1 MVNVVDP
8 KLIRRIVIVSFILS
22 LVQEMEAMVSRL
34 VDQDVGNRASEEE
47 IVSGSEGPNISKR
60 VQMVTAISR
69 PTTAQMVLGQEALYL
84 PDDHPLLRQI
94 QSSVAIQGRVLA
106 NSDGPA
112 LTRLELTIHM
122 ADDEANTL
130 VSSLMSDRADS
141 PILEGVLSPMV
152 LPGA

>member
-1 MVNVVDP
+1 
-8 KLIRRIVIVSFILS
+8 
-22 LVQEMEAMVSRL
+22 MEAMVSRL
-34 VDQDVGNRASEEE
+34 VDEDAGNRTSEEE
-47 IVSGSEGPNISKR
+47 IVSGSEGPDVSER
-60 VQMVTAISR
+60 VQMATAISR

-84 PDDHPLLRQI
+84 PDDHPLLQQI
-94 QSSVAIQGRVLA
+94 QSSVVIQGRVLA

-112 LTRLELTIHM
+112 LTCLELTIHM

-141 PILEGVLSPMV
+141 PILEGVSSSMV

>member
-1 MVNVVDP
+1 
-8 KLIRRIVIVSFILS
+8 
-22 LVQEMEAMVSRL
+22 MVSHL
-34 VDQDVGNRASEEE
+34 VDEDAGNRTSEEG
-47 IVSGSEGPNISKR
+47 IVSGSKGPNVSER
-60 VQMVTAISR
+60 VQMATAISR

-106 NSDGPA
+106 NSDGPT
-112 LTRLELTIHM
+112 LTRLELTIHT
-122 ADDEANTL
+122 ADDEANAL

-141 PILEGVLSPMV
+141 PILEGVPSSVV

>member
-1 MVNVVDP
+1 
-8 KLIRRIVIVSFILS
+8 
-22 LVQEMEAMVSRL
+22 MVSCL
-34 VDQDVGNRASEEE
+34 VDKDAGNRTLEEE
-47 IVSGSEGPNISKR
+47 IVSGSEGPDVSER
-60 VQMVTAISR
+60 VQMATAISR
-69 PTTAQMVLGQEALYL
+69 PTTAQMVLGREALYL

-122 ADDEANTL
+122 ADEEANAL

-141 PILEGVLSPMV
+141 PILEGVSSSMV

>member
-1 MVNVVDP
+1 
-8 KLIRRIVIVSFILS
+8 
-22 LVQEMEAMVSRL
+22 MVSRL
-34 VDQDVGNRASEEE
+34 VDEDTGNRTSEEE
-47 IVSGSEGPNISKR
+47 IVSGSEGPDVSER
-60 VQMVTAISR
+60 VQMATVISR
-69 PTTAQMVLGQEALYL
+69 PTTAQMVLGREALFL
-84 PDDHPLLRQI
+84 PDNHPLLRQI

-106 NSDGPA
+106 NSDGPV

-141 PILEGVLSPMV
+141 PILEGVLSLMV

>member
-1 MVNVVDP
+1 
-8 KLIRRIVIVSFILS
+8 
-22 LVQEMEAMVSRL
+22 MVSRL
-34 VDQDVGNRASEEE
+34 VAEDAGNRTSEEE
-47 IVSGSEGPNISKR
+47 IVSGSEGPDVFER
-60 VQMVTAISR
+60 VQMATAISR

-84 PDDHPLLRQI
+84 PDNHPLLQQI
-94 QSSVAIQGRVLA
+94 QNSVAIQGRVLA

-112 LTRLELTIHM
+112 LTCLELIIHM

-141 PILEGVLSPMV
+141 PILEGVSSSMV

>member
-1 MVNVVDP
+1 
-8 KLIRRIVIVSFILS
+8 
-22 LVQEMEAMVSRL
+22 MVSHL
-34 VDQDVGNRASEEE
+34 VNEEAGNRTSEEE
-47 IVSGSEGPNISKR
+47 IANGSEGPDVFER
-60 VQMVTAISR
+60 VQMATEISR
-69 PTTAQMVLGQEALYL
+69 PTTAQMVLSREALFL
-84 PDDHPLLRQI
+84 PNNHPLLRQI

-112 LTRLELTIHM
+112 LTQLKLTIHM

-141 PILEGVLSPMV
+141 PILEGVSSSMV

>member
-1 MVNVVDP
+1 
-8 KLIRRIVIVSFILS
+8 
-22 LVQEMEAMVSRL
+22 MVSRL
-34 VDQDVGNRASEEE
+34 VDEDAGNRTSEEE
-47 IVSGSEGPNISKR
+47 ITSGSEGPNVSER
-60 VQMVTAISR
+60 VQMATAISR
-69 PTTAQMVLGQEALYL
+69 PTTAQIVLGREALYL

-122 ADDEANTL
+122 ADDEANAL

-141 PILEGVLSPMV
+141 PILEGVSSLMV

>member
-1 MVNVVDP
+1 
-8 KLIRRIVIVSFILS
+8 
-22 LVQEMEAMVSRL
+22 MVSRL
-34 VDQDVGNRASEEE
+34 VDEDMANRTSEEE
-47 IVSGSEGPNISKR
+47 IVSGSEGPDVSER
-60 VQMVTAISR
+60 VQMATEILR
-69 PTTAQMVLGQEALYL
+69 PTTAQMVLGQGALYL

-141 PILEGVLSPMV
+141 LILEGVLSSMV